1 MRKEVIKEI
10 IVSFQRKGL
19 PKVVRRDLRLPVNS
33 GKIVT
38 VVGVRRSG
46 KTYLLYQ
53 AIRELR
59 ERVNPENV
67 VYINFDD
74 ERLDFRKEELNLI
87 LEAYRELYP

>member
-38 VVGVRRSG
+38 V
-46 KTYLLYQ
+46 
-53 AIRELR
+53 
-59 ERVNPENV
+59 
-67 VYINFDD
+67 
-74 ERLDFRKEELNLI
+74 
-87 LEAYRELYP
+87 